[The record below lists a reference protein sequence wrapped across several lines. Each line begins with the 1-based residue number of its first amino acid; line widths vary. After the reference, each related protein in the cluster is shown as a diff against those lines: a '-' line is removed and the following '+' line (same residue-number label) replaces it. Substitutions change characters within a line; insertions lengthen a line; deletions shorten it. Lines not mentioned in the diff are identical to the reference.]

1 MQRNF
6 SPQEHA
12 KAMEAEKQRIE
23 NNMRKI
29 KHKILVLSGK
39 GGVGKTTLAVNLSVV
54 LMKKGY
60 QVGILDVDIHG
71 PNVPKMLGLERDKL
85 QSKEEKIIP
94 SLWKENLR
102 VVSMAFLLEDR
113 NTPIIW
119 RGPLKANI
127 IRQFLADVEWG
138 ELDFL
143 IVDSPPGTGD
153 EPLSVCQLIPAVD
166 LAIVVTTPQ
175 EVSLLDSRKAVNFA
189 KELKAKRVGIVEN
202 MRGLICPYCSREIFL
217 FKKGGGEDIARE
229 FKVEFLGSLP
239 IEPGVVEAGDAGE
252 PVILKEGK
260 IKESLETIAR
270 EIEKWLK

>member
-1 MQRNF
+1 MQRSS
-6 SPQEHA
+6 SPQEYM
-12 KAMEAEKQRIE
+12 KTMEAEKQRIE
-23 NNMRKI
+23 KNMRKI

-54 LMKKGY
+54 LMQKGY
-60 QVGILDVDIHG
+60 KVGILDVDIHG
-71 PNVPKMLGLERDKL
+71 PNVPKMLGLEGKKL
-85 QSKEEKIIP
+85 QFKEEKIIP
-94 SLWKENLR
+94 YLWKENLR

-153 EPLSVCQLIPAVD
+153 EPLSICQLIPAVD
-166 LAIVVTTPQ
+166 VAIVVTTPQ

-189 KELKAKRVGIVEN
+189 KELKARRVGIVEN
-202 MRGLICPYCSREIFL
+202 MRGLMCPYCGREIFL
-217 FKKGGGEDIARE
+217 FKKGGGENIARE

-239 IEPGVVEAGDAGE
+239 IEPGVVEAGDTGE
-252 PVILKEGK
+252 PAILKEGK
-260 IKESLETIAR
+260 IKESLGKIGR
-270 EIEKWLK
+270 KIEECLR

>member
-1 MQRNF
+1 MQKNF
-6 SPQEHA
+6 SPQEHM
-12 KAMEAEKQRIE
+12 KTMEAERQRIE
-23 NNMRKI
+23 KNMRKI
-29 KHKILVLSGK
+29 KYKILVLSGK
-39 GGVGKTTLAVNLSVV
+39 GGVGKTTLSVNLSIL

-60 QVGILDVDIHG
+60 QVGILDIDIHG
-71 PNVPKMLGLERDKL
+71 PNVPKMLGLE
-85 QSKEEKIIP
+85 KERLGSRGEKITP
-94 SLWKENLR
+94 SLWQEKLR

-202 MRGLICPYCSREIFL
+202 MRGLTCPYCSSEIFL
-217 FKKGGGEDIARE
+217 FKKGGGENIARE

-239 IEPGVVEAGDAGE
+239 IEPGVVEAGDTGE
-252 PVILKEGK
+252 PAILKEGK
-260 IKESLETIAR
+260 IKESMERIGR
-270 EIEKWLK
+270 EIEEWLR